1 MTQQFH
7 STPKQMPKGIE
18 NKDSNRYLHSTAL
31 VAIAKKWKQHKY
43 PSADE
48 WINKKFFKIK
58 YAVDIQWNII

>member
-1 MTQQFH
+1 
-7 STPKQMPKGIE
+7 MPKGIE

-58 YAVDIQWNII
+58 YAIDIQWNII